1 MILYIVGQTTGI
13 QRVSQTIHEPT
24 LFNMNGVGIIKKK
37 HPWLELSTPPLL
49 RILYSQQPH
58 EMY

>member
-1 MILYIVGQTTGI
+1 MGQTTGI